1 MAVPRNGCGFADT
14 SAHQQQAGDS
24 LAAHVDQ
31 GRRPVSCGQ
40 GAGNCWQPGPE
51 VPPGPGQEDGSCR
64 PMLSSLTR
72 GIGLRAPAQ
81 ATTHRQDG
89 KQTWSRR
96 TEHMFNQNTWSR
108 RTEVVGKRQS
118 TRQQVRSIFSTEA
131 GGQPVL

>member
-14 SAHQQQAGDS
+14 SAHQQQTGGS
-24 LAAHVDQ
+24 LVAHVDQ

-96 TEHMFNQNTWSR
+96 TE
-108 RTEVVGKRQS
+108 VVGKRQS
-118 TRQQVRSIFSTEA
+118 TGQQVRSIFSTEA
-131 GGQPVL
+131 EGQPVL

>member
-14 SAHQQQAGDS
+14 SAHQQQARDS

-31 GRRPVSCGQ
+31 GSRPVSCGH

-51 VPPGPGQEDGSCR
+51 VPLGPGQEDGSRR

-81 ATTHRQDG
+81 SSQASSGAKAAKHRRPRS
-89 KQTWSRR
+89 KK
-96 TEHMFNQNTWSR
+96 TETQ
-108 RTEVVGKRQS
+108 VVGKRRS
-118 TRQQVRSIFSTEA
+118 TGQQV
-131 GGQPVL
+131 